1 MVFSYTCEVLHRI
14 LFVDMDI
21 QNIFVYGGIMS
32 LEARLIKLKI
42 ELDKSALRQP
52 ITVQQILDRKKW
64 ERVRNILI
72 NRYKR
77 YE

>member
-42 ELDKSALRQP
+42 ELDKSALRHP
-52 ITVQQILDRKKW
+52 MTVQQILDRKKW

>member
-1 MVFSYTCEVLHRI
+1 
-14 LFVDMDI
+14 
-21 QNIFVYGGIMS
+21 MS

>member
-1 MVFSYTCEVLHRI
+1 
-14 LFVDMDI
+14 
-21 QNIFVYGGIMS
+21 MS

-42 ELDKSALRQP
+42 ELDKSALRSP
-52 ITVQQILDRKKW
+52 TTVQQILDRKKW

-72 NRYKR
+72 KRYKR

>member
-1 MVFSYTCEVLHRI
+1 MWFLFLPI
-14 LFVDMDI
+14 KILLFVI
-21 QNIFVYGGIMS
+21 VIKYI
-32 LEARLIKLKI
+32 LELARLIKLKI
-42 ELDKSALRQP
+42 ELDKSALRHP

-72 NRYKR
+72 KRYKR

>member
-1 MVFSYTCEVLHRI
+1 
-14 LFVDMDI
+14 
-21 QNIFVYGGIMS
+21 MS

-42 ELDKSALRQP
+42 ELDKSALRHP

-72 NRYKR
+72 KRYKR
-77 YE
+77 YEWASYKRSKY

>member
-1 MVFSYTCEVLHRI
+1 
-14 LFVDMDI
+14 
-21 QNIFVYGGIMS
+21 MS

-42 ELDKSALRQP
+42 ELDNSALRSP
-52 ITVQQILDRKKW
+52 VTVQQILDRKKW

-77 YE
+77 YELTSNKRSKY

>member
-1 MVFSYTCEVLHRI
+1 
-14 LFVDMDI
+14 
-21 QNIFVYGGIMS
+21 MS

-42 ELDKSALRQP
+42 ELDKIALRNP
-52 ITVQQILDRKKW
+52 LTVQQVLDRKKW

-72 NRYKR
+72 KRYKR